1 MPKGSFTLP
10 SCMLLQLPRWTV
22 ALQRFIVKQFIQFK
36 VTGTNNLHTFNKWL
50 VLEDV
55 FPMVLQG

>member
-1 MPKGSFTLP
+1 
-10 SCMLLQLPRWTV
+10 MLLQLPRWTV